1 VRGFGLRVVVL
12 FLLGIEI
19 VSFLAC
25 SPKPE
30 NYILLCAGDSLTEQ
44 GYPVYLRRLL
54 KKEGL
59 RVRVYNK
66 GRSGYNSAEYL
77 AYLRAHAYELRN
89 FQPDFILL
97 QLGTNDVRTDGDRTS
112 REEFKA
118 NMKEIINLL
127 TQFQTRRGQSPR
139 LLLGLVP
146 PIKEEA
152 NYPFSEESAQRVETE
167 INPALLSLA
176 SELNLPVV
184 NNWEI
189 FMKRPELLPGIH
201 PNPEGYQEMARA
213 WLQALLPYFHLRNR

>member
-1 VRGFGLRVVVL
+1 VQGFGFRVVVF
-12 FLLGIEI
+12 FLLGIAWLL
-19 VSFLAC
+19 SLSC
-25 SPKPE
+25 SPKPDS
-30 NYILLCAGDSLTEQ
+30 YILLCAGDSLTEQ

-77 AYLRAHAYELRN
+77 AYLRAHPNELRN

-118 NMKEIINLL
+118 NMKEIISLL
-127 TQFQTRRGQSPR
+127 SQLPTRRRQSPR

-146 PIKEEA
+146 PIKPEA
-152 NYPFSEESAQRVETE
+152 NYPFNEESAQRVETE
-167 INPALLSLA
+167 INPAILSLA

-213 WLQALLPYFHLRNR
+213 WFQALLPYLHLR